1 MMHNLI
7 PVLIFKYMYD
17 VKTNFYPE
25 DAEAA
30 KYNYWYDILKIVMCK
45 TDKNMA
51 DAEESDS
58 IVLNVSLE
66 FSKNIMKNLLPL
78 QKQINPAPLHTQTLL
93 WIQPPHLK
101 ALQSRAPPMGS
112 TPNKKMTTQFLQ

>member
-1 MMHNLI
+1 MMMHNLI

-66 FSKNIMKNLLPL
+66 FSKKYHEEL
-78 QKQINPAPLHTQTLL
+78 AASS
-93 WIQPPHLK
+93 K
-101 ALQSRAPPMGS
+101 A
-112 TPNKKMTTQFLQ
+112 N